1 MSDLS
6 LKNFDEDIISLYENK
21 IEGIESVLE
30 NTHLLLEVSEESFF
44 ETRQEIE
51 RIKAQLRDS
60 LARNESLRK
69 KDFDDMMRD
78 ILSIQHER
86 EKETRD
92 SLKAYFSEQKE
103 IAYVLRKSL
112 EKFRESIT
120 KNESIRIGE
129 FHAFYK
135 EILDNQEVRKKE
147 VVSKLKEFQKE
158 HQEMSIRL
166 KELLAKGR
174 ELRIR
179 ELKSI
184 FKEFKAQ
191 RDVWIARKKDRK
203 EEVRSMLDEAKN
215 ERVKAAK
222 SLPTG
227 HKEESLKEVKKR

>member
-1 MSDLS
+1 MLDLN

-30 NTHLLLEVSEESFF
+30 NTYLLLELSEESFF

-51 RIKAQLRDS
+51 RNKAQLRDS

-69 KDFDDMMRD
+69 KDFDNMMRD

-92 SLKAYFSEQKE
+92 LLKAYFSEQKE

-120 KNESIRIGE
+120 KNESVRIGE

-174 ELRIR
+174 ELRLR
-179 ELKSI
+179 ELKC
-184 FKEFKAQ
+184 KG
-191 RDVWIARKKDRK
+191 
-203 EEVRSMLDEAKN
+203 RSNSE
-215 ERVKAAK
+215 
-222 SLPTG
+222 TG
-227 HKEESLKEVKKR
+227 GGRIL